1 METQTTSKSFWSRP
15 EGITGMLFIAAGLIG
30 FYYLLP
36 HLISLVID
44 TTTLVVNTLML
55 AVICAATGIAAWFIT
70 SNKEAFWYLFKSL
83 SFGFTKISIGWAV
96 AIDSMSIAKVYIA
109 SLRKKKDNIEEQVD
123 NLAGAIKKLNSDIAE
138 NNKGIKTNLTEA
150 EQAKKLGD
158 KGGEGD
164 TRYQMTALRLA
175 KEANYL
181 KQSNDE
187 LVPVVTS
194 MGVML
199 NVLKKAFEVSD
210 FIIKDKESE
219 MLIMEKKYK
228 AINIGVSALR
238 SAKAIMGYDEK
249 KAIFEQSMEYIKD
262 DMANKLAEMDKIIEM
277 ANPLIDQVNLKEAVN
292 TEEANKLLAQFSS
305 GEFEKI
311 ISNLQAKPAT
321 PIALDASTNGET
333 KKENAYSELL
343 D

>member
-1 METQTTSKSFWSRP
+1 METQTINKKSFWTKP
-15 EGITGMLFIAAGLIG
+15 EGITGMLLIG
-30 FYYLLP
+30 AGIFGLYKLLP
-36 HLISLVID
+36 FLISLLQD
-44 TTTLVVNTLML
+44 TLYLGFL
-55 AVICAATGIAAWFIT
+55 CATVAFIIWFIS
-70 SNKEAFWYLFKSL
+70 SNKEAIWYLFKTFSL
-83 SFGFTKISIGWAV
+83 AFTKFTIGWAV
-96 AIDSMSIAKVYIA
+96 AIDSMSIAKIYIA

-123 NLAGAIKKLNSDIAE
+123 SLGGAIKKLNFDITE
-138 NNKGIKTNLTEA
+138 NNKGIASNLKEA

-158 KGGEGD
+158 KGD
-164 TRYQMTALRLA
+164 TKYQMTALRLA

-187 LVPVVTS
+187 LVPVVSS

-199 NVLKKAFEVSD
+199 DVLKKAYEVSD

-219 MLIMEKKYK
+219 ISIMEKKYK
-228 AINIGVSALR
+228 AINIGISALR

-262 DMANKLAEMDKIIEM
+262 DMANKLAEMDKIIDM

-292 TEEANKLLAQFSS
+292 TEEANKLLASFSS

-311 ISNLQAKPAT
+311 ISNLQAKPASVLLEAKPT
-321 PIALDASTNGET
+321 DGAKT
-333 KKENAYSELL
+333 ENAYSDILNA
-343 D
+343 